1 MLDTLRSIALL
12 FALLH
17 RRRRRSQLKGTIMHS
32 YYALILAPDRSHT
45 VRVDLQAESIAEARE
60 AARRRGLAL
69 FRRGFSYIVRCAK

>member
-1 MLDTLRSIALL
+1 
-12 FALLH
+12 
-17 RRRRRSQLKGTIMHS
+17 MHS